1 LVKLD
6 KDKVETALISVKLYA
21 AYDVNNNNT
30 YMPIEKPS
38 FTRSI
43 SLDYNIPLVLVNT
56 ALDIEEGSGKYAIL
70 ESNQLNTTFAI
81 VREDNS
87 HLFEIVNDNQLK
99 FRSRLSTE

>member
-1 LVKLD
+1 LLKDREFLQGSSGPGFDSWIDPALVKLD

-56 ALDIEEGSGKYAIL
+56 ALDIEVE
-70 ESNQLNTTFAI
+70 
-81 VREDNS
+81 
-87 HLFEIVNDNQLK
+87 
-99 FRSRLSTE
+99 